1 MEKNINMNVECG
13 KLGDFCDCDTVKLL
27 SRIIIPAAGLAVGAV
42 GLGIGIKAKSE
53 SKKAHIAQAADHGA
67 ILKKQDDLMKGVAF
81 AAMGIPVA
89 VADQQPVLVDAAGL
103 IQQVPNIP
111 AEKKQVMCGQMPNM
125 SAAPIPP
132 MTPPVVEPVSPVPPT
147 PQQANG
153 PVQVVVAPA
162 AATPAPA
169 PEVEKKQDV
178 NEIVAAVLNN
188 PEMLK
193 KIVDAVDPSKAP
205 ATTAPEVKVDEE
217 KKENAPKKK

>member
-1 MEKNINMNVECG
+1 MNVEYG
-13 KLGDFCDCDTVKLL
+13 KLGDFCDCDAVKLI
-27 SRIIIPAAGLAVGAV
+27 SRIIIPVAGLAVGAV
-42 GLGIGIKAKSE
+42 GLSIGIKAKSE
-53 SKKAHIAQAADHGA
+53 SKKAHSAQSTDHGA

-111 AEKKQVMCGQMPNM
+111 AEKKQAMCGQMPNM

-132 MTPPVVEPVSPVPPT
+132 MAPPVVEPAPPVPPT

-169 PEVEKKQDV
+169 PEAEKKQDV

-188 PEMLK
+188 PEMMK
-193 KIVDAVDPSKAP
+193 KIIDAVDPSKAP
-205 ATTAPEVKVDEE
+205 ATTTPEVKADEE
-217 KKENAPKKK
+217 KKDAAPKKK

>member
-1 MEKNINMNVECG
+1 MEKNINMNVEYG

-27 SRIIIPAAGLAVGAV
+27 SRIIIPVAGLAVGAV

-53 SKKAHIAQAADHGA
+53 SKKAHIAQAADHGT
-67 ILKKQDDLMKGVAF
+67 ILKKQDDIMKGVAF

-125 SAAPIPP
+125 SAAPIPA
-132 MTPPVVEPVSPVPPT
+132 MAPPVVEPAPPT

-169 PEVEKKQDV
+169 PEAEKKQDV

-188 PEMLK
+188 PEMMK
-193 KIVDAVDPSKAP
+193 KIIDAVDPSKAP
-205 ATTAPEVKVDEE
+205 ATTTPEVKVDEE
-217 KKENAPKKK
+217 KKDTAPKKK